1 MSRALFSQGQRDAV
15 SQIQLVL
22 HPCFHPLQCL
32 HWSQECALLS
42 HLAQGQNPLRATRE
56 VTLQMPTPSLIPEHP
71 TEDPGCIFSDKHI
84 HRPQL
89 CPPPVPRPVPCS
101 AKSMMLGSRASTSV
115 LMSTATFGKSGARP
129 MGWWGRGLWLMS
141 GRVCRGGVCAGAG
154 ELGARRAWVWS
165 WWCSG
170 RDCRDS
176 VMMGWGWSWD
186 TEMWPSG
193 GPSGS
198 ACLWGRLQL
207 SGLSVIS
214 LSSSSAH
221 SKEEKRCFNPFVQA
235 GTAQS
240 TTAFMA

>member
-1 MSRALFSQGQRDAV
+1 MSRALFSLGQRDVV
-15 SQIQLVL
+15 SQILL
-22 HPCFHPLQCL
+22 DL
-32 HWSQECALLS
+32 HWSQEGALLS
-42 HLAQGQNPLRATRE
+42 HLAQGQK
-56 VTLQMPTPSLIPEHP
+56 PTKTHPTNANTQHQFLAQPIPEHP
-71 TEDPGCIFSDKHI
+71 TEDPDWIFSDNHNPKS
-84 HRPQL
+84 QL
-89 CPPPVPRPVPCS
+89 CPPPGPSPVPCS

-165 WWCSG
+165 CWCRG

-186 TEMWPSG
+186 TEMRPRG
-193 GPSGS
+193 VPSGS
-198 ACLWGRLQL
+198 ACLLGRLQL

-221 SKEEKRCFNPFVQA
+221 SKEEKRCFNSFVQA

-240 TTAFMA
+240 ATTFMP